1 MCLAIPG
8 RLLMVDDGDSVA
20 RTGRV
25 DFGGVTKTVDLT
37 LVPEARIGCYV
48 LVHAGFALNVID
60 EREAEITLGYIAEMA
75 QYDENDESD
84 E

>member
-8 RLLMVDDGDSVA
+8 RLLMVDDGDSIV

-25 DFGGVTKTVDLT
+25 DFGGVTKT
-37 LVPEARIGCYV
+37 ARIGCYV